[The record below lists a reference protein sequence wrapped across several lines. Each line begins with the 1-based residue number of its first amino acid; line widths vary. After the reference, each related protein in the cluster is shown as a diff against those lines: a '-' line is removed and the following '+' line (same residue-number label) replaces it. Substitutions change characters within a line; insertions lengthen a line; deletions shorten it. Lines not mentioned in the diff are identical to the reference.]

1 MTLLPLCC
9 TAPFPEILLCSQLV
23 NEFALHILL
32 GLGFVNWKQKSEVD
46 DTVGYTSH
54 TADQGGRDLSRMA
67 IPWFEKV
74 CMYVEWRLLRNNSGK
89 LGIPNAGIMILK
101 NQNIISYEFFNLSWV
116 LTTAYCSFIPELLP
130 PPLFP

>member
-1 MTLLPLCC
+1 M
-9 TAPFPEILLCSQLV
+9 
-23 NEFALHILL
+23 
-32 GLGFVNWKQKSEVD
+32 D

-101 NQNIISYEFFNLSWV
+101 NKNIISYEFFNLS
-116 LTTAYCSFIPELLP
+116 
-130 PPLFP
+130 